1 MEHIEQSTQLSEWI
15 STTEASNILDVT
27 KRWITTLIAR
37 DKLKAQRVGDKV
49 WLIDRQSVF
58 EYDRQ
63 RKRNR

>member
-1 MEHIEQSTQLSEWI
+1 MEHIEKSTQLSEWI